1 MLLCPY
7 QPLPPAPFLTLIP
20 NLHKRSELHQLIG
33 IFVQHATVET

>member
-1 MLLCPY
+1 MPV
-7 QPLPPAPFLTLIP
+7 PTPPPPAPFLTLIP